1 MNNFL
6 IPANTKRSM
15 LIFGIFR
22 KIDLIIFVIGVVLT
36 FILIWIIPPKNLVDI
51 GVDILP
57 LLVTA
62 IMVMPIPNQMNIWS
76 FTVNIYSFLVHQ
88 RNYRW
93 RGWCMIDGKQ
103 KGK

>member
-1 MNNFL
+1 MNSFF

-15 LIFGIFR
+15 LIFSIFR
-22 KIDLIIFVIGVVLT
+22 KVDLIIFIVGIVLT
-36 FILIWIIPPKNLVDI
+36 FIMIMILPPNNLVDI

-62 IMVMPIPNQMNIWS
+62 FMVMPIPNQMNIWS
-76 FTVNIYSFLVHQ
+76 FTVNIYTFLTHQ

-93 RGWCMIDGKQ
+93 RGWCMIHGKQ
-103 KGK
+103 EDK